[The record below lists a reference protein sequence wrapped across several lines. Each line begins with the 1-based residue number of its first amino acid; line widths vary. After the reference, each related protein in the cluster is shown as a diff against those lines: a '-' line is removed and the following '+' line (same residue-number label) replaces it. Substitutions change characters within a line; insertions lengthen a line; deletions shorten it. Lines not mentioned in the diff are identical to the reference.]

1 MRLDAPSIGVHTS
14 LIKLGLNPD
23 HTIEVPPLGSDA
35 AGWFTAS
42 PSPGQIGP
50 SIILGHV
57 DSISGPSVFF
67 RLGAL
72 RPGDR
77 VAVERADGITVV
89 FRVDRVARYP
99 KSRFPTALVYGNTS
113 DPQLRL
119 ITCGG
124 RFDRSRR
131 SYVDNIVVYASQAA
145 PIAPALRLPST
156 R

>member
-1 MRLDAPSIGVHTS
+1 
-14 LIKLGLNPD
+14 
-23 HTIEVPPLGSDA
+23 
-35 AGWFTAS
+35 
-42 PSPGQIGP
+42 
-50 SIILGHV
+50 V

-99 KSRFPTALVYGNTS
+99 KSRFPTGLVYGNTS

-124 RFDRSRR
+124 RFDPSRR
-131 SYVDNIVVYASQAA
+131 SYVDNIVVYASQVA